1 MGTVHIGHLF
11 ISPSMEPAPGNAK
24 ASPNGPTTLL
34 FDAEVLVKMWLLFV
48 LLLFDAEA
56 NNAFPFCAQVSPG
69 CQLAEH
75 REQNSLSQD
84 GHLTGTA
91 SIFR

>member
-1 MGTVHIGHLF
+1 MGTLHIGHLF
-11 ISPSMEPAPGNAK
+11 MSPSMEPAPGNAK
-24 ASPNGPTTLL
+24 TSPNGPTILL

-48 LLLFDAEA
+48 LLFDAEA

-69 CQLAEH
+69 CQFAEH
-75 REQNSLSQD
+75 REQNSFSQD

>member
-1 MGTVHIGHLF
+1 MGTLHIGHLF
-11 ISPSMEPAPGNAK
+11 MSPSMEPAPGNAK
-24 ASPNGPTTLL
+24 ASPNGPTILL

-48 LLLFDAEA
+48 LLFDAEV

-69 CQLAEH
+69 CQFAEH
-75 REQNSLSQD
+75 REQNSFSQD